1 MTVLARNL
9 SQATGLFPRRIAFA
23 HGDRT
28 LSYEATETI
37 VEEVAAGL
45 ARRGVE
51 PGQLVALV
59 LPSGLE
65 LAVLYLAIARLGAA
79 TSALR
84 PRLTAEE
91 RTRVLARA
99 RPDHVI
105 AVPQLSEGLQG
116 HQVLHIAVGSEPAQ
130 MLQAIRHHTG
140 CPRLAAYDPSTV
152 ETVVF
157 TAGATGLPK
166 GAVFTSAQ
174 IAANMDIEGP
184 GTWGRGNAQVVATS
198 MAHVDF
204 MTKLAGHLKHGSTMH
219 LLTHWRAPDAL
230 RLISEHEVP
239 HVRGIATQISL
250 MLHCPEFDSLDLSH
264 VQGLVVGGGPSSEGL
279 VREARE
285 RFGADYSVR
294 YSSTESGGVGT
305 LTHFDAPDS
314 ETFTSVGRP
323 RPGIDLVIRDPE
335 TNEDRLTGEVGRI
348 CLRSP
353 AVMDRYWNDAE
364 STAAAL
370 DPDGWL
376 RTDDLGWL
384 GDDGCLRI
392 AGRVADDF
400 RRSGFGTIPFDADS
414 LHFAGGVGAR

>member
-1 MTVLARNL
+1 MSVLARNL
-9 SQATGLFPRRIAFA
+9 TQATGLFPRRIAFEHA
-23 HGDRT
+23 GRS
-28 LSYEATETI
+28 LSYEATETL

-51 PGQLVALV
+51 PGHLVALV

-65 LAVLYLAIARLGAA
+65 LAVLYLALARLGAA

-105 AVPQLSEGLQG
+105 AVPQLAEGLQG
-116 HQVLHIAVGSEPAQ
+116 HQVLHIAVGSETTQ

-140 CPRLAAYDPSTV
+140 CPPLAAYDPSAV

-184 GTWGRGNAQVVATS
+184 GTWGRGSAQVVATS

-264 VQGLVVGGGPSSEGL
+264 VQGLVVGGGPSSEAL